1 MKVNFMLFGGFIAVL
16 LLSACAANDP
26 YRRTKTGAGV
36 GAVAGAVLGHQI
48 DDDLGA
54 AIGAAVGALA
64 GGGVGNY
71 MDRQQRAFEQALADE
86 RQRNNLEIQ
95 RLRDGSLKL
104 DIPSEV
110 SFDFDSASIKPI
122 FTPTLDKVGNILRQY
137 DRTVVHVI
145 GHTDSVGSDSYN
157 LQLSQ
162 RRANNVAD
170 FLASQGVVPQRL
182 RTEGRGERQP
192 RASNADP
199 QGRELNRR
207 VELFIKPIVEGQE
220 HVAYQSPG
228 NYHGG
233 SPTQDYRR
241 YPEPRS
247 APQGYGGYP
256 QSESSQ
262 GPYDYPPPPQRY

>member
-1 MKVNFMLFGGFIAVL
+1 
-16 LLSACAANDP
+16 
-26 YRRTKTGAGV
+26 
-36 GAVAGAVLGHQI
+36 
-48 DDDLGA
+48 
-54 AIGAAVGALA
+54 
-64 GGGVGNY
+64 

-86 RQRNNLEIQ
+86 QQRNNLEIQ

-104 DIPSEV
+104 NIPSEV
-110 SFDFDSASIKPI
+110 SFDFDSASVKRV
-122 FTPTLDKVGNILRQY
+122 FMPTLDKVADIMRQY

-145 GHTDSVGSDSYN
+145 GHTDSVGADSYN

-199 QGRELNRR
+199 DGRQINRR

-220 HVAYQSPG
+220 QMAYQSPG
-228 NYHGG
+228 SYEGA
-233 SPTQDYRR
+233 PPARDYRR
-241 YPEPRS
+241 YPDDRS
-247 APQGYGGYP
+247 TPPGYGNYP
-256 QSESSQ
+256 QPGSSQ
-262 GPYDYPPPPQRY
+262 DPYSYPPARRY

>member
-1 MKVNFMLFGGFIAVL
+1 MKVEFIVLSIVIVALF
-16 LLSACAANDP
+16 LSACAANDP

-48 DDDLGA
+48 DDDVGA
-54 AIGAAVGALA
+54 AVGAAVGALA

-86 RQRNNLEIQ
+86 QQRNDLEIQ

-104 DIPSEV
+104 NIPSEV
-110 SFDFDSASIKPI
+110 SFDFDSASVKPL
-122 FTPTLDKVGNILRQY
+122 FMPTLDKVADIVRQY

-170 FLASQGVVPQRL
+170 FLASRGVVPQRL

-207 VELFIKPIVEGQE
+207 VELFIKPVVEGQE
-220 HVAYQSPG
+220 HRAYQSPTSYSG
-228 NYHGG
+228 T
-233 SPTQDYRR
+233 SPTQGYRR
-241 YPEPRS
+241 YPEQRS
-247 APQGYGGYP
+247 APQDYGNYP
-256 QSESSQ
+256 QPA
-262 GPYDYPPPPQRY
+262 PYNYPPATRY